1 MSRIQVIQVSTVVLA
16 SIALTVPLEA
26 SAEAFG
32 ECAHQKNLDKKVAAC
47 IDASKATSYPWIL
60 QWVHRELA
68 RAHRER
74 GEIQE
79 ALTSYAKSLAAEE
92 RDWVRREME
101 ELALLTQ

>member
-1 MSRIQVIQVSTVVLA
+1 M
-16 SIALTVPLEA
+16 
-26 SAEAFG
+26 
-32 ECAHQKNLDKKVAAC
+32 
-47 IDASKATSYPWIL
+47 ATSYPWIL

-79 ALTSYAKSLAAEE
+79 ALTSYAKALAAEE

-101 ELALLTQ
+101 ELALLAQ

>member
-1 MSRIQVIQVSTVVLA
+1 MSRIQVPTMALA
-16 SIALTVPLEA
+16 FIALTVPLEA

-32 ECAHQKNLDKKVAAC
+32 ECAHQKNLDKKIAAC

-60 QWVHRELA
+60 QWVYRELA

-74 GEIQE
+74 GEIQK

-101 ELALLTQ
+101 ELAPLTQ

>member
-74 GEIQE
+74 GEIQK
-79 ALTSYAKSLAAEE
+79 ALTNYAKSLAAEE